1 MSYDEYEHAFDRVPR
16 ARPPRPSGPGDRV
29 AGILLLGV
37 EGTVACGAYIT
48 VILGAEISNRCVGTG
63 RACDHALLDRLLLL
77 GRAAVPVVVALS
89 VLAVVVR
96 IARGR
101 RVWWVPI
108 AGCASLVAVVYAY
121 IGSMELAVS

>member
-1 MSYDEYEHAFDRVPR
+1 MSYDEYEHAFDRAPR
-16 ARPPRPSGPGDRV
+16 IRRRPSGPRDRV
-29 AGILLLGV
+29 AAILLLGI
-37 EGTVACGAYIT
+37 EGIVAYGAYIA

-63 RACDHALLDRLLLL
+63 RACDYALLDRLLLL